1 MLIMSLIPAN
11 STELEMEVGRKQ
23 VPTPVMDRD
32 GDLWGRS
39 TVPGSLASEA
49 GRLHSDSFSP
59 SCIFLR
65 LLSPSHHS
73 ALKQVLSVVLQGAA
87 ENKVTECM

>member
-23 VPTPVMDRD
+23 VPTLVMDRD

-49 GRLHSDSFSP
+49 GRLHSDSFSFP
-59 SCIFLR
+59 AVSFSGCLVPHIT
-65 LLSPSHHS
+65 LL
-73 ALKQVLSVVLQGAA
+73 
-87 ENKVTECM
+87 